1 MQNKNC
7 NVLIVGFGPTGAV
20 LANLLSKY
28 NLSIHVLEKESGVY
42 NLPRAVHFDD
52 EIMRIFKSIGI
63 YEKLIKKTIIN
74 KGTKFVD
81 ENDNLILDW
90 PRPRQITDN
99 GFYPSY
105 RFHQPDLE
113 KILRKNLA
121 LNSNLQI
128 CYNTEL
134 MELENKGK
142 VVKAKCINKATN
154 TSQTIY
160 ADYVVGLTELI
171 LC

>member
-1 MQNKNC
+1 MK
-7 NVLIVGFGPTGAV
+7 VFDTAIIGLGPTGAT
-20 LANLLSKY
+20 LANLLAMQG
-28 NLSIHVLEKESGVY
+28 LSVLVLERESQIY
-42 NLPRAVHFDD
+42 DLPRAVHFDD

-63 YEKLIKKTIIN
+63 YEKLKKKTIIN

-81 ENDNLILDW
+81 ENDDLILDW

-121 LNSNLQI
+121 LNSNLRI
-128 CYNTEL
+128 YYNTEL
-134 MELENKGK
+134 
-142 VVKAKCINKATN
+142 I
-154 TSQTIY
+154 
-160 ADYVVGLTELI
+160 
-171 LC
+171 

>member
-1 MQNKNC
+1 MGS
-7 NVLIVGFGPTGAV
+7 L
-20 LANLLSKY
+20 
-28 NLSIHVLEKESGVY
+28 HVLEKESRVY
-42 NLPRAVHFDD
+42 NLPRAVH
-52 EIMRIFKSIGI
+52 
-63 YEKLIKKTIIN
+63 
-74 KGTKFVD
+74 FVD

-134 MELENKGK
+134 MEVENKGK
-142 VVKAKCINKATN
+142 DVKAKCINKATN
-154 TSQTIY
+154 ISQTIY
-160 ADYVVGLTELI
+160 ADYVVGFDGANSFVKKI
-171 LC
+171 I

>member
-142 VVKAKCINKATN
+142 VVKAKCINKTTN

-160 ADYVVGLTELI
+160 AD
-171 LC
+171 

>member
-28 NLSIHVLEKESGVY
+28 DLSIQILEKESQIY

-63 YEKLIKKTIIN
+63 FDKLVKKTIIN

-81 ENDNLILDW
+81 EDDNLILDW

-113 KILRKNLA
+113 KILRKNL
-121 LNSNLQI
+121 I
-128 CYNTEL
+128 
-134 MELENKGK
+134 
-142 VVKAKCINKATN
+142 
-154 TSQTIY
+154 
-160 ADYVVGLTELI
+160 
-171 LC
+171 